1 MRLTNYAKFA
11 WGVVALNILVII
23 WGAVVSATG
32 SGAGCGDH
40 WPVCNGQ
47 VIPLNPATD
56 TLIEYTHRLTSGLA
70 LLAVGALWLWGR
82 RAYPASHPARAG
94 AWWSL
99 VFIIIESLL
108 GAGLVVFRL
117 TAADTSVARALV
129 QPVHLI
135 NTMILLGWLT
145 LTAWWAS
152 GGAAL
157 RLRGQNGRLGALA
170 FAAVSLLVISG
181 TGSVISLGD
190 LLFETLGIREGPV
203 VETLVSLRVGHP
215 LVAIAAGAA
224 VMWALSRL
232 VGALDDPLAHRL
244 ALGVNALMAL
254 QWMVGSLN
262 VVLRVPLALQ
272 LTHLFLADLAWLLLV
287 ILAARALSVEARWLP
302 ASAPQP
308 NPATPA

>member
-1 MRLTNYAKFA
+1 MQLSAYAKAA

-56 TLIEYTHRLTSGLA
+56 TLIEFTHRVTSGLA
-70 LLAVGALWLWGR
+70 LLAVVGLWLWGR
-82 RAYPASHPARAG
+82 RAYPASHPVRTG
-94 AWWSL
+94 AWWSV

-117 TAADTSVARALV
+117 TATDTSVARVIV
-129 QPVHLI
+129 QPIHLI
-135 NTMILLGWLT
+135 NTMILLGCLT

-152 GGAAL
+152 GGAAV
-157 RLRGQNGRLGALA
+157 RLRGQNGRLGSLA
-170 FAAVSLLVISG
+170 VAAFGLLVISG

-203 VETLVSLRVGHP
+203 VETLVSLRIGHP
-215 LVAIAAGAA
+215 LVAIFAGAA
-224 VMWALSRL
+224 VMWLASRL
-232 VGALDDPLAHRL
+232 TKGLDDPLAQRL
-244 ALGVNALMAL
+244 ALGLNVLIVV
-254 QWMVGSLN
+254 QWVVGSLN
-262 VVLRVPLALQ
+262 VVLRVPLVIQ
-272 LTHLFLADLAWLLLV
+272 LTHLFLADLAWMALV
-287 ILAARALSVEARWLP
+287 LLAARVLSVEARWL
-302 ASAPQP
+302 AAQAPQT
-308 NPATPA
+308 NPAAL